1 MHQDISEL
9 KTLFINHHRRH
20 CVWKSPGTDSLQVEF
35 RDKIWTLVVSG
46 FVMIWKEGHVWMP
59 QSWKQGQVRLIP
71 KKDKPQ
77 TIGDAQ
83 QIIILNAHHNMHSH
97 MVAWWLRDSMTT
109 LCLASH
115 CAFIASRH
123 IRNSIVL
130 VNSLI
135 DANTDG
141 VIMMLDWA
149 KVYDLVDHE
158 HLENVWCFAWDAM
171 ELDCRD

>member
-1 MHQDISEL
+1 M
-9 KTLFINHHRRH
+9 
-20 CVWKSPGTDSLQVEF
+20 
-35 RDKIWTLVVSG
+35 
-46 FVMIWKEGHVWMP
+46 
-59 QSWKQGQVRLIP
+59 P

-83 QIIILNAHHNMHSH
+83 PITLLNAHHNMHSH

-123 IRNSIVL
+123 IRNNIVL

-149 KVYDLVDHE
+149 KAYDSVDYE
-158 HLENVWCFAWDAM
+158 HLENVLFAWDVM
-171 ELDCRD
+171 GLDCRD

>member
-1 MHQDISEL
+1 METRTSAAH
-9 KTLFINHHRRH
+9 
-20 CVWKSPGTDSLQVEF
+20 
-35 RDKIWTLVVSG
+35 
-46 FVMIWKEGHVWMP
+46 P
-59 QSWKQGQVRLIP
+59 QQQ
-71 KKDKPQ
+71 Q

-83 QIIILNAHHNMHSH
+83 QITLLNAHNNMHSH

-123 IRNSIVL
+123 IRNTIVL

-141 VIMMLDWA
+141 VI
-149 KVYDLVDHE
+149 YDVGLGKGI
-158 HLENVWCFAWDAM
+158 
-171 ELDCRD
+171 

>member
-1 MHQDISEL
+1 MHQDISDL
-9 KTLFINHHRRH
+9 KPSSSTIRNDIVFGNHQ
-20 CVWKSPGTDSLQVEF
+20 SLTASKWSSG
-35 RDKIWTLVVSG
+35 DKIQALVVSG

-83 QIIILNAHHNMHSH
+83 PITLLSVHHNMHSH
-97 MVAWWLRDSMTT
+97 MVAWWLRNSMTT

-123 IRNSIVL
+123 Q
-130 VNSLI
+130 
-135 DANTDG
+135 
-141 VIMMLDWA
+141 
-149 KVYDLVDHE
+149 E
-158 HLENVWCFAWDAM
+158 HHWVGQQPD
-171 ELDCRD
+171 